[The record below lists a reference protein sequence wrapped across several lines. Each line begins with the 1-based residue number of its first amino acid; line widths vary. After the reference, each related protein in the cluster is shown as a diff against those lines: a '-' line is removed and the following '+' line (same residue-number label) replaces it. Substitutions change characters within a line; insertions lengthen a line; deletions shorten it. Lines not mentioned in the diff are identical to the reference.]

1 MNTVAPLTPLER
13 FLSRLLHYG
22 TSAASAVIALGL
34 AVAFVSS
41 SLGLRIATA
50 GIVIFIALPVVRVG
64 AMLVAF
70 LRAKDYRFSAV
81 AALVLAIIACSYLI
95 GAG

>member
-1 MNTVAPLTPLER
+1 MNSVDPLTPLER

-22 TSAASAVIALGL
+22 TYAACAVIAVGL
-34 AVAFVSS
+34 AISCAANTV
-41 SLGLRIATA
+41 GLRIATA
-50 GIVIFIALPVVRVG
+50 GILIFMALPVARVG

-70 LRAKDYRFSAV
+70 LQAKDYRFSAV